1 MSETPDSRSEHE
13 DLEALLKGLAPSPL
27 DMGFVSELEHA
38 RKRLEVQR
46 EHSPARMQWARV
58 VPLLILCLVT
68 TFAFALY
75 RYGDRLA
82 EVRDARIAQLEK
94 SPALASSEGDR
105 VPAPVPNFLPVSAH
119 GTVLNT
125 SAGGLIETEEGMRQ
139 RLQVEIQDAYHWHD
153 PESGTNIRFFRP
165 RSEEF
170 LVPLPRD

>member
-13 DLEALLKGLAPSPL
+13 DLEALLKGLAPSSL
-27 DMGFVSELEHA
+27 DVGFITELERA

-58 VPLLILCLVT
+58 VPLLLLCLVT
-68 TFAFALY
+68 TFVFALY

-82 EVRDARIAQLEK
+82 EGRDARIAHPEG
-94 SPALASSEGDR
+94 SPSLASSEEER
-105 VPAPVPNFLPVSAH
+105 APGSVPNFLPVSTH
-119 GTVLNT
+119 GTILNT
-125 SAGGLIETEEGMRQ
+125 SAGGLIETDEGMRQ